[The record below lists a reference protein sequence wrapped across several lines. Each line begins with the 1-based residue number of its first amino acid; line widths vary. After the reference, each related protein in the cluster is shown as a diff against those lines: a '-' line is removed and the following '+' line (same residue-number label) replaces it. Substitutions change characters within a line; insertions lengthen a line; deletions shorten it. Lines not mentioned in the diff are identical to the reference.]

1 MIHTLLHRLPVFA
14 LLLAA
19 ALAGSPAAPA
29 QEQAGAREDSQA
41 AGDYVAGIPDLPL
54 MPGLKP
60 LPESDVV
67 FDKPGGRI
75 VEAFAVSKSGAGMT
89 AQSVLGFYDE
99 TLPQLGWQ
107 REKLGAY
114 LREGER
120 LRLDLSE
127 DAGRVTV
134 HFRLFPD

>member
-1 MIHTLLHRLPVFA
+1 MNRVPLLRFIFA
-14 LLLAA
+14 AFLALAA
-19 ALAGSPAAPA
+19 AAGNGAALAQGAAPS
-29 QEQAGAREDSQA
+29 GT
-41 AGDYVAGIPDLPL
+41 YVAGIPDLPL
-54 MPGLKP
+54 MPGLTP
-60 LPESDVV
+60 LPDSDVV

-75 VEAFAVSKSGAGMT
+75 VEAFAEGGMT
-89 AQSVLGFYDE
+89 PQSVLGFYDE

-127 DAGRVTV
+127 DGGRVTV
-134 HFRLFPD
+134 HFRLNPQ